1 MKKTPEESD
10 TVGASTLRVEHI
22 NFPQMNGIE
31 FIEFNFLGKDS
42 VPWQKT
48 LQVNS
53 EDTRGLYN
61 NLKILMNG
69 KQHGFQIFDGITSG
83 KVNAFLRTIHP
94 GKNVPDLTAKVFRSV
109 HCD

>member
-1 MKKTPEESD
+1 
-10 TVGASTLRVEHI
+10 
-22 NFPQMNGIE
+22 MNGIE

-69 KQHGFQIFDGITSG
+69 QQHGFQIFDGITSG
-83 KVNAFLRTIHP
+83 KVNAFLRTIDP
-94 GKNVPDLTAKVFRSV
+94 KNVLDLTAKVFRTYKSRLKQ
-109 HCD
+109 